1 SFVLRISR
9 GTMCASSAVVLF
21 FPLRPADAAARGVV
35 APVIAGMP
43 GLERADSSARAG
55 TVAANRREHIAAL
68 VRFGE
73 LRGDLGEHARQLAL
87 LVESHFP
94 RKFADLFR
102 GPSPSPSPL
111 NL

>member
-1 SFVLRISR
+1 
-9 GTMCASSAVVLF
+9 MCASSAVVLF

-55 TVAANRREHIAAL
+55 PVAGKRREPMAAL
-68 VRFGE
+68 LSFGAVG
-73 LRGDLGEHARQLAL
+73 GDLVAQPRQLAL
-87 LVESHFP
+87 IVQSHCP
-94 RKFADLFR
+94 QKDADRRR
-102 GPSPSPSPL
+102 GHSPSPT